1 MKVYFHV
8 VTSVKGGSGKS
19 TVALLLADYLL
30 SKGKEAYVIDLDVC
44 GTSWYTDYKFAY
56 NDEPTKFVNRMMYQ
70 SCTKGYGGN
79 VWSKLKVTGNEDDA
93 KNKSREINICLAANE
108 QLSHT
113 INKSEAELVEHT
125 TYHLIKDAMYD
136 TSRVKN
142 KEEVHIIFD
151 LPPSHETTVEQICH
165 HLLFDQR
172 SVLKRDFKKDNVDYK
187 VYFYMVSPADQGS
200 ALKKNIDYLKKLESN
215 PTYSES
221 MKNEE
226 WYAWLI
232 INDNHNWAGVQG
244 ETIAPK
250 VLESLKNVANEL
262 MTKEVDT
269 SNKQVLA
276 MAFYKFGYKKGNF
289 WGEFKAKEL
298 GFDGLD
304 VSDYDKKNLNVS
316 GYATKPF
323 DDINVRLDT

>member
-1 MKVYFHV
+1 MKVFFHV

-56 NDEPTKFVNRMMYQ
+56 NGEPTKFINRMMYQ
-70 SCTKGYGGN
+70 NCTKGYGDN
-79 VWSKLKVTGNEDDA
+79 VWSKLKVKGTGDGQSNQL
-93 KNKSREINICLAANE
+93 REITVCLAANE
-108 QLSHT
+108 QLSHA

-125 TYHLIKDAMYD
+125 TYHLIKDVIYG
-136 TSRVKN
+136 SSGVEK

-172 SVLKRDFKKDNVDYK
+172 SVLKRDLVKDEVAYQ
-187 VYFYMVSPADQGS
+187 VYFYLISPADQGS
-200 ALKKNIDYLKKLESN
+200 ALKKNIGYLKELESN

-232 INDNHNWAGVQG
+232 INDNHNWVGVQG
-244 ETIAPK
+244 GTPATM
-250 VLESLKNVANEL
+250 LEGLKNVAIEL
-262 MTKEVDT
+262 MTNEVDI

-276 MAFYKFGYKKGNF
+276 MEYYKFGYKKGNF
-289 WGEFKAKEL
+289 FGEFKAAEL
-298 GFDGLD
+298 GFTGLD
-304 VSDYDKKNLNVS
+304 VSDDDKNILNIS
-316 GYATKPF
+316 GYETKPF
-323 DDINVRLDT
+323 DDINNRLAA